1 MIASV
6 FERRTTT
13 NTDVPLFSH
22 HARFTNDAALTV
34 ATAYAILNG
43 VPDRRDIVWLE
54 FDPQAGREQAGR
66 RPTVALSPASYNAP
80 TGRALCV
87 PVATMAKGYTSKWR
101 SLPTARCSV
110 WRSPIR

>member
-43 VPDRRDIVWLE
+43 VPDRRGIVWLE
-54 FDPQAGREQAGR
+54 FDPEAGREQAALL
-66 RPTVALSPASYNAP
+66 PAVVLSPASYNAS
-80 TGRALCV
+80 TGRALCLL
-87 PVATMAKGYTSKWR
+87 VATMANGYPSKWR
-101 SLPTARCSV
+101 SLPTARCRV